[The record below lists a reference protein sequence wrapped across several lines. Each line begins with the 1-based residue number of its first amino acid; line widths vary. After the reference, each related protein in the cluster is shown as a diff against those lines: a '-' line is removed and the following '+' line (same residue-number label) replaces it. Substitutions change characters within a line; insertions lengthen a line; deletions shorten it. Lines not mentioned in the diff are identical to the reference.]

1 MKINF
6 HKQPAI
12 DFVLRLTL
20 TVIIISPVIYFSWDA
35 VKGTS
40 GSDYV
45 ESVVSILMAGFAMS
59 VCYLFFSALE
69 KFIDILNEE
78 NLPQEHHVMVLA
90 VLADISL
97 HTDRFLIN
105 SSELVQMAAQY
116 SPAFQ
121 KLPADR
127 QAFISSVLSMPLF
140 LIM

>member
-1 MKINF
+1 MKMSF
-6 HKQPAI
+6 HKKPVI

-20 TVIIISPVIYFSWDA
+20 TIIIISPVIYF
-35 VKGTS
+35 
-40 GSDYV
+40 
-45 ESVVSILMAGFAMS
+45 I
-59 VCYLFFSALE
+59 E

>member
-1 MKINF
+1 MQGKAKMNRYIT
-6 HKQPAI
+6 I
-12 DFVLRLTL
+12 
-20 TVIIISPVIYFSWDA
+20 
-35 VKGTS
+35 
-40 GSDYV
+40 
-45 ESVVSILMAGFAMS
+45 
-59 VCYLFFSALE
+59 E
-69 KFIDILNEE
+69 KFIDIL

>member
-1 MKINF
+1 MPSKG
-6 HKQPAI
+6 
-12 DFVLRLTL
+12 RRE
-20 TVIIISPVIYFSWDA
+20 VI
-35 VKGTS
+35 
-40 GSDYV
+40 
-45 ESVVSILMAGFAMS
+45 MS
-59 VCYLFFSALE
+59 KVWSLFLWLVCHVCGYLFFSVLEKVINAGKAKMNRYITIE

-78 NLPQEHHVMVLA
+78 ISPEHHVMVLA
-90 VLADISL
+90 VLIISL

>member
-1 MKINF
+1 MQGIAKMNQYIT
-6 HKQPAI
+6 I
-12 DFVLRLTL
+12 
-20 TVIIISPVIYFSWDA
+20 
-35 VKGTS
+35 
-40 GSDYV
+40 
-45 ESVVSILMAGFAMS
+45 
-59 VCYLFFSALE
+59 E

>member
-1 MKINF
+1 MQGKAKMNRYIT
-6 HKQPAI
+6 I
-12 DFVLRLTL
+12 
-20 TVIIISPVIYFSWDA
+20 
-35 VKGTS
+35 
-40 GSDYV
+40 
-45 ESVVSILMAGFAMS
+45 
-59 VCYLFFSALE
+59 E

-78 NLPQEHHVMVLA
+78 NLPRGA
-90 VLADISL
+90 SCYGAGCSCDISL

>member
-1 MKINF
+1 MQGKAKMNRYIT
-6 HKQPAI
+6 I
-12 DFVLRLTL
+12 
-20 TVIIISPVIYFSWDA
+20 
-35 VKGTS
+35 
-40 GSDYV
+40 
-45 ESVVSILMAGFAMS
+45 
-59 VCYLFFSALE
+59 E

-78 NLPQEHHVMVLA
+78 NLPRSIMLWCW
-90 VLADISL
+90 LFLRISL

>member
-1 MKINF
+1 MNRYIT
-6 HKQPAI
+6 I
-12 DFVLRLTL
+12 
-20 TVIIISPVIYFSWDA
+20 
-35 VKGTS
+35 
-40 GSDYV
+40 
-45 ESVVSILMAGFAMS
+45 
-59 VCYLFFSALE
+59 E

-78 NLPQEHHVMVLA
+78 NLPEHHVMVLA